1 VSRRAAALLVAAC
14 VAILLG
20 TCWLW
25 RRPSPDAEEEAAPEP
40 TLVAP
45 EPESVGETWSAR
57 LWFPAD
63 TGRLGSA
70 EIPVTSD
77 AAPAAR
83 ATAALSAL
91 LAARPEPPLA
101 PVFPDTVEVH
111 KVLFGSGGV
120 LFVDLRPPDGS
131 EPPGSGSTAELQ
143 RVYAVVHSALDAV
156 PEASAVVLLWNGVQ
170 RRSLAGHVDTARPL
184 RRFAGMEPR

>member
-1 VSRRAAALLVAAC
+1 MSRRAAALLVAAC
-14 VAILLG
+14 VAVLLG

-25 RRPSPDAEEEAAPEP
+25 RRPAPESEEETVEP

-45 EPESVGETWSAR
+45 EPESLGETWSAR

-63 TGRLGSA
+63 SGRLDSA
-70 EIPVTSD
+70 ELSVTSD
-77 AAPAAR
+77 ATPAAR
-83 ATAALSAL
+83 ATAALAAL
-91 LAARPEPPLA
+91 FAARPEPPLA
-101 PVFPDTVEVH
+101 PVFPGPVEVH
-111 KVLFGSGGV
+111 KVLFGGGI

-143 RVYAVVHSALDAV
+143 RVYAVVHSALDAA
-156 PEASAVVLLWNGVQ
+156 PEATAVVLLWNGVQ